1 MTSVATVDRATLSTT
16 VPPPPP
22 RSHLPS
28 LDGLRG
34 IAVLLVLAYHA
45 FPSRLP
51 GGFAGV
57 DVFFVLSGFLITTL
71 LLREKNQV
79 GRVQLR
85 RFWVRR
91 VRRLVPAVV
100 AMLAVVSG
108 LTVLVGNDTGAGLR
122 SQVVGALTWTSNW
135 IQIHQG
141 WSYSDQHLP
150 PLLNHLWSLGIEE
163 QFYLLWPLLVVAAL
177 AVLARR
183 RTQQVTVA
191 LALVSVGLMAFWY
204 QTGDPNRAYM
214 GLDSHAFGLLLG
226 AGLALS
232 RVPHLLEPGPDG
244 AGARSS
250 TRRTVAGVLGLVVI
264 GAFSALVA
272 WNSDITFLG
281 GLGLLN
287 LAAVAVILAAAT
299 PGPVAVGLAWLPLRW
314 IGERSYGLYLWHWPL
329 IVFAVRLAHPD
340 DAEVAAGVALVVALA
355 VSAVSYRYLEVPM
368 RRDGIRVTLRSWLA
382 VLRGKDGRDAVVA
395 RLVATI
401 ACLYLVLAGAALWQA
416 PAESE
421 VETLLDAGEQVA
433 VDSVD
438 DLPSVPQPMTP
449 PAPEPVQPG
458 RLCQQV
464 PVGTPVSAFGDSVT
478 VAIAP
483 ALANRRPG
491 STAVAAVGWQYG
503 DVASAIR
510 QTAAAG
516 QLQPTVLIATG
527 TNGIIDAGDLNALLT
542 NELAGRQVA
551 LVVPSVPGRSW
562 SDQAVRTVN
571 EAAATHDNVHMVD
584 WNALALQHPEVTA
597 SDGVHPNGHGQTVFN
612 DLIDQSL
619 AAC

>member
-1 MTSVATVDRATLSTT
+1 MTAVATVDRATIRTT
-16 VPPPPP
+16 AAV
-22 RSHLPS
+22 RSHLPG

-34 IAVLLVLAYHA
+34 VAVLLVLAYHA

-71 LLREKNQV
+71 LLREKNEH
-79 GRVQLR
+79 GRVQLG

-91 VRRLVPAVV
+91 IRRLVPALL
-100 AMLAVVSG
+100 AMLVVVTG

-122 SQVVGALTWTSNW
+122 SQVLGALTWTSNW

-141 WSYSDQHLP
+141 WSYTDSHLP

-163 QFYLLWPLLVVAAL
+163 QFYLLWPLLVVGAL
-177 AVLARR
+177 AVMARR

-191 LALVSVGLMAFWY
+191 LALVSVGLMTFWY
-204 QTGDPNRAYM
+204 QVGEPNRAYM

-232 RVPHLLEPGPDG
+232 RVPHLLEPGLDG

-250 TRRTVAGVLGLVVI
+250 RLRTAAGVVGLLVI
-264 GAFSALVA
+264 GAFSVFVA
-272 WNSDITFLG
+272 WSSAVTFLG
-281 GLGLLN
+281 GLALLN
-287 LAAVAVILAAAT
+287 LAAVAVILAATT
-299 PGPVAVGLAWLPLRW
+299 PGPVAAGLGWLPLRW

-340 DAEVAAGVALVVALA
+340 DAEAAAGVALVVALLMA
-355 VSAVSYRYLEVPM
+355 AASYRFVEVPM
-368 RRDGIRVTLRSWLA
+368 RRDGIRATFRGWFG
-382 VLRGKDGRDAVVA
+382 VLRGEDGRDAVVA
-395 RLVATI
+395 RLVATMVST
-401 ACLYLVLAGAALWQA
+401 YLVLAGAALSQA
-416 PAESE
+416 PSESE
-421 VETLLDAGEQVA
+421 VETLLSAGEEVA

-438 DLPSVPQPMTP
+438 DLDTV
-449 PAPEPVQPG
+449 PEPMVQPLPAQPA
-458 RLCQQV
+458 RLCQSV
-464 PVGTPVSAFGDSVT
+464 PPGTPLSAFGDSVT

-483 ALANRRPG
+483 VLAGRRPG
-491 STAVAAVGWQYG
+491 TTAVAAVGWQYG
-503 DVASAIR
+503 DVATAIR

-516 QLQPTVLIATG
+516 QLQQTVLIATG
-527 TNGIIDAGDLNALLT
+527 TNGIIDPADLEALLT

-562 SDQAVRTVN
+562 SEQAMQTVG
-571 EAAATHDNVHMVD
+571 AAAAAHDNVHLVD
-584 WNALALQHPEVTA
+584 WNIVATQNAGLTA
-597 SDGVHPNGHGQTVFN
+597 SDGVHPNAQGQNVFN